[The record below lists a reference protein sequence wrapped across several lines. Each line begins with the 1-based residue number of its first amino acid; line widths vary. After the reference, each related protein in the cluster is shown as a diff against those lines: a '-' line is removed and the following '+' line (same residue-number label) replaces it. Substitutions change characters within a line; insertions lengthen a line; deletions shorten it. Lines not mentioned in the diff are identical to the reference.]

1 MQMHHQSH
9 GWLVALHNSDVP
21 TCHLGALHC
30 TTCSQILIIVIAV
43 IVIVVIIIIVIVI
56 VVIIILVI
64 VIIIIAIVVIVSI
77 VIIIVIRG
85 RKLILEKILNNKILR
100 KLFFGWYFCFF
111 GSDWFYFDFLV
122 KNV

>member
-1 MQMHHQSH
+1 MVNLYPP
-9 GWLVALHNSDVP
+9 LV
-21 TCHLGALHC
+21 
-30 TTCSQILIIVIAV
+30 VIAV